1 MKIQHKFC
9 LAAIMAAFI
18 LPAFAEAIPAGSFR
32 DSRIQ
37 TAVYHDNQ
45 VYHIRGQ
52 VGRAVLVQLEEGETL
67 SGDSAALGMG
77 DSDAWKV
84 AVKGNNI
91 IFKPTV
97 TKPATN
103 MLIVTNKR
111 TYAFTLS
118 LANEQHKKQAP
129 TYILRFSYPDTIAA
143 KQSEAMARDRKVAAL
158 FSKATDNIQIHNDNY
173 WGYGNKALAPT
184 AMWDNGLFTYLR
196 FNNNKDLPT
205 IYKVADD
212 GTEALVNSHI
222 EKNMIVVH
230 ETAPRFVLRLGK
242 SVLGINNRGYDAV
255 GHFNRT
261 GTSSTDTVRIVK

>member
-1 MKIQHKFC
+1 MKVQHKFC
-9 LAAIMAAFI
+9 VAAVMAAFI
-18 LPAFAEAIPAGSFR
+18 SPAFAEAIPAGSFR

-118 LANEQHKKQAP
+118 LVNEQHKKQAP

-143 KQSEAMARDRKVAAL
+143 KHTKALAKDRKAAEI
-158 FSKATDNIQIHNDNY
+158 FGKTSNAIQIHNNNY
-173 WGYGNKALAPT
+173 WGYGNRALAPT

-205 IYKVADD
+205 VYKVAED

-222 EKNMIVVH
+222 ENDTIVIH

-242 SVLGINNRGYDAV
+242 TVLGINNRGYDTV
-255 GHFNRT
+255 GRFNRT
-261 GTSSTDTVRIVK
+261 GTSNTDTVRIVK

>member
-1 MKIQHKFC
+1 MKIQLKFC
-9 LAAIMAAFI
+9 LAAVMAAFI
-18 LPAFAEAIPAGSFR
+18 LPVFAEAIPAGSSR

-37 TAVYHDNQ
+37 TAVYHNNQ

-52 VGRAVLVQLEEGETL
+52 VGRAVLVQLEDGETL
-67 SGDSAALGMG
+67 SGESSALGMG

-97 TKPATN
+97 LKPATN

-118 LANEQHKKQAP
+118 LTSDHKKQAP
-129 TYILRFSYPDTIAA
+129 TYILRFTYPDTIAS
-143 KQSEAMARDRKVAAL
+143 KQIEEMARNRKVASLFNQSSDTAL
-158 FSKATDNIQIHNDNY
+158 LRNENY
-173 WGYGNKALAPT
+173 WGYGDKGLAPT

-205 IYKVADD
+205 IYRVAAD

-222 EKNMIVVH
+222 EKDTIVVH
-230 ETAPRFVLRLGK
+230 ETAPRFVLRLGR

-255 GHFNRT
+255 GKFNRT
-261 GTSSTDTVRIVK
+261 GTSSTDSVRIVK